1 MVQTKLE
8 DFRAVLITFVDGVE
22 FGERL
27 ACHAQLCVA
36 AGGLQ
41 LPFKLH
47 SFVFSTSLAKAVAGI
62 CGAMHFWPADVWPS
76 LRAHKTGATGE
87 ALRVQ

>member
-1 MVQTKLE
+1 LE
-8 DFRAVLITFVDGVE
+8 TLVDRVKFR
-22 FGERL
+22 ERL

-47 SFVFSTSLAKAVAGI
+47 GFVFSTSLAKAAARFPSRQGLLAGR
-62 CGAMHFWPADVWPS
+62 G
-76 LRAHKTGATGE
+76 
-87 ALRVQ
+87 

>member
-1 MVQTKLE
+1 MMQTQLE
-8 DFRAVLITFVDGVE
+8 DLGTVLVSALDSVE

-27 ACHAQLCVA
+27 ARHAQLCVA

-47 SFVFSTSLAKAVAGI
+47 GFLFSKSLAKARGVVCSHGPV
-62 CGAMHFWPADVWPS
+62 GR
-76 LRAHKTGATGE
+76 L
-87 ALRVQ
+87 